1 MLRWVSFCMIALA
14 MTVGAASAAAAPG
27 IAPLPQVLT
36 QTRSATYAAYAK
48 RAGARVASAQ
58 AFSAMRTYVL
68 QRYTGVSVEHSFVAS
83 SGGIVDCV
91 PFADQPGIRGR
102 PVERSTPP
110 PVGGAPK
117 QPAPGAAQQ
126 QPGATALGLT
136 LRPTDR
142 DRFGNAR
149 YCAPGFIPLER
160 VTLDVL
166 VRFPTLALFFAK
178 TAEPSLDAKDTFSAG
193 RRAPPRPSA
202 SGDPHYY
209 ADGQQTVDN
218 LGAHSWLNVWNPT
231 VAPNQMSLSQIW
243 VLGESESPRQTIEA
257 GWQVYPSR
265 WHTTEAVLFI
275 YYTTDNYAANSGCYN
290 LECAGFVQVANNVD
304 LGGGFTHY
312 STTGGAQ
319 WGFDVQYQRD
329 AANGN
334 WWLFLGP
341 SPWIAVGYYPHALFG
356 AGQLARNGTRVV
368 FGGED
373 TGDPAALQ
381 MGSGALA
388 AQGFGEAAFQ
398 KTIFY
403 IDMSLVGRWAALTSI
418 EIPGPPCY
426 TTSLGSG
433 GAWGTWLY
441 FGGPSCH

>member
-1 MLRWVSFCMIALA
+1 MLRWVSSCVVALA
-14 MTVGAASAAAAPG
+14 MTGSAASAAASPG
-27 IAPLPQVLT
+27 IASLQQVLA
-36 QTRSATYAAYAK
+36 QTRSATYATYA
-48 RAGARVASAQ
+48 RRTGARVASAQ
-58 AFSAMRTYVL
+58 AFAAMRTYVL
-68 QRYTGVSVEHSFVAS
+68 QRYTGVSVEHSFLDQVGS
-83 SGGIVDCV
+83 IVDCV
-91 PFADQPGIRGR
+91 PFAEQPGVRGR
-102 PVERSTPP
+102 RIERSTPP

-117 QPAPGAAQQ
+117 QPAPGTAKQ
-126 QPGATALGLT
+126 QPGATALDPA

-149 YCAPGFIPLER
+149 YCAPGFVPLQR

-178 TAEPSLDAKDTFSAG
+178 TAEPSLDATDGLGAVH
-193 RRAPPRPSA
+193 RAPPSPSA

-209 ADGQQTVDN
+209 ADGQQAVDN
-218 LGAHSWLNVWNPT
+218 LGAHAWLNVWSPT

-243 VLGESESPRQTIEA
+243 VAGENESPDQTIEA

-265 WHTTEAVLFI
+265 WHTAESVLFI
-275 YYTTDNYAANSGCYN
+275 YYTTNNYAPGSGCYN
-290 LECAGFVQVANNVD
+290 LDCAGFVQVANNVA
-304 LGGGFTHY
+304 LGGGFTRY

-329 AANGN
+329 PANGN
-334 WWLFLGP
+334 WWLFIGP

-373 TGDPAALQ
+373 TGEPAALQ

-388 AQGFGEAAFQ
+388 NQGFGRAAFQ

-403 IDMSLVGRWAALTSI
+403 IDMSLVGRWATLTTQ

-426 TTSLGSG
+426 TDLLGSG